1 MLQKKN
7 INLIN
12 RIISKA
18 FQLLQ
23 KIKIFGFKLKIRK
36 NVQILHDKF
45 KIIDKRCIELN
56 KGNFQLF
63 SYFSMVSKKAPKGH
77 IVECGLGKLK
87 SFQMLKVLN
96 ESKTIFGFDS
106 FCGFPNPTKEDYS
119 PRNPKKG
126 DWNILNYDNT
136 KKFLEKKKY
145 ENFILIKGYVEETVP
160 IWINK
165 ITKIS
170 ILHID
175 LDLHDGYK
183 CVLNN
188 FFDRVVRGGYILFD
202 EYNNPKFPGAKEAVD
217 QFLKKKKEK
226 IKKFQLSENK
236 FKYFII
242 KL

>member
-18 FQLLQ
+18 FELLQ
-23 KIKIFGFKLKIRK
+23 KVKIFGFKLKIRK
-36 NVQILHDKF
+36 NFQILHDKF

-63 SYFSMVSKKAPKGH
+63 SYFSMISENAPKGN

-87 SFQMLKVLN
+87 SFQMLKLLN
-96 ESKTIFGFDS
+96 ESKKIFGFDS
-106 FCGFPNPTKEDYS
+106 FCGFPNPTKEDRS
-119 PRNPKKG
+119 PRNPQKG
-126 DWNILNYDNT
+126 DWNILSYEGT
-136 KKFLEKKKY
+136 KNFLEQNNY
-145 ENFILIKGYVEETVP
+145 QNFTLIEGYVEETVP
-160 IWINK
+160 IWKNK
-165 ITKIS
+165 IKRIS

-175 LDLHDGYK
+175 LDLHNGYK

-188 FFDRVVRGGYILFD
+188 FFDKVVTGGYILFD
-202 EYNNPKFPGAKEAVD
+202 EYNNPKFPGAKLAVD
-217 QFLKKKKEK
+217 NFLKKKNEK
-226 IKKFQLSENK
+226 IKKFRISEDK